1 MQASKCTTGA
11 ATLSSH
17 HIVVR
22 SAIVVQEPVQR
33 ACAQVRH
40 LIVNAMQSN
49 GGASVLATAYHL
61 AGAAR
66 PTTSPSGRATSRT
79 GARPRPPLVPAASGR
94 PFRVPSPRRLH
105 PASHSLPCGLW
116 LVTLRQRRL
125 LGGTCA
131 SSGTAH
137 LLVSASKSAALLILA
152 GEPQA
157 GSRRAVRLEEAALKV
172 PPQHLRPHPF
182 EEFMWL
188 VESPDALHW
197 QHGSSSGTP
206 KKRQY
211 GYDCAAQRRA
221 VGWHATP
228 VCGCEAF
235 HVWCPALHPAP
246 ARRGRTQVSCNSDTP
261 CALWRSCCL
270 DFCQHVCSR
279 SHWLFPASCMPHRL
293 WSITSAV
300 KIGESVAGY

>member
-1 MQASKCTTGA
+1 MPCRALA
-11 ATLSSH
+11 A
-17 HIVVR
+17 
-22 SAIVVQEPVQR
+22 Q
-33 ACAQVRH
+33 ACA
-40 LIVNAMQSN
+40 
-49 GGASVLATAYHL
+49 ATAYHL

-94 PFRVPSPRRLH
+94 PFRVPSPRRLP
-105 PASHSLPCGLW
+105 PASQSLPCGLW
-116 LVTLRQRRL
+116 LVTLGQRRL

-137 LLVSASKSAALLILA
+137 LLVSASNSAALLILP

-157 GSRRAVRLEEAALKV
+157 AKQACGSIRRRQ
-172 PPQHLRPHPF
+172 QHWKCHPNPSR
-182 EEFMWL
+182 EGLCGTQRAQMR
-188 VESPDALHW
+188 
-197 QHGSSSGTP
+197 QHCSTSGTP

-246 ARRGRTQVSCNSDTP
+246 ARRGRTQVSCNRDAP
-261 CALWRSCCL
+261 CALWRCCCS

-279 SHWLFPASCMPHRL
+279 SHWLYFAS
-293 WSITSAV
+293 
-300 KIGESVAGY
+300 